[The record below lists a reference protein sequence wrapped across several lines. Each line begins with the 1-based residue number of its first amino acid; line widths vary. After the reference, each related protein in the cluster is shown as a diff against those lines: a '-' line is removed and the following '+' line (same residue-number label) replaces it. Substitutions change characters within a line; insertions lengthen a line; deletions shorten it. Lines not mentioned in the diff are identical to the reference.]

1 MKKIMDKAI
10 LTSAFILGAMK
21 VGTTDAQARH
31 VTSDDCDKGCDQVK
45 HQNAQAACRTTSCTR
60 GCMIKCARTGEPLI
74 NRTPSVEKASTA
86 SSR

>member
-21 VGTTDAQARH
+21 VGTTDAQARY
-31 VTSDDCDKGCDQVK
+31 VTSDDCDTGCDQVK

-60 GCMIKCARTGEPLI
+60 GCITNCARTGEALI
-74 NRTPSVEKASTA
+74 NRKSSVEKVGTAAS
-86 SSR
+86 R